1 MIFKRLTN
9 SEDKIYEKAME
20 LYSKSFPIYEQ
31 RLPER
36 QKKIMT
42 EPEYNFLLIF
52 DGDIWVG
59 ELLCWETE
67 DFIYVE
73 HFCTLPEMRG
83 RGCGAQALA
92 LLGERKKTVILEI
105 DPPKDEVSVRRKAF
119 YERAGYRANPFEH
132 IHPPYSSEYKG
143 HRLVVMTYPTAI
155 SEDEYKN
162 FNSYLENVVMKK

>member
-1 MIFKRLTN
+1 MKKRW
-9 SEDKIYEKAME
+9 
-20 LYSKSFPIYEQ
+20 SFPIYEQ

-83 RGCGAQALA
+83 RGYGAQALS

-105 DPPKDEVSVRRKAF
+105 DPPNNEVSVRRKAF
-119 YERAGYRANPFEH
+119 MSAPGTEPIRSSISTRRITAN
-132 IHPPYSSEYKG
+132 IRVTGSLS
-143 HRLVVMTYPTAI
+143 
-155 SEDEYKN
+155 
-162 FNSYLENVVMKK
+162 

>member
-1 MIFKRLTN
+1 
-9 SEDKIYEKAME
+9 ME

-31 RLPER
+31 RLHER

-52 DGDIWVG
+52 DGDIWIG

-73 HFCTLPEMRG
+73 H
-83 RGCGAQALA
+83 
-92 LLGERKKTVILEI
+92 
-105 DPPKDEVSVRRKAF
+105 
-119 YERAGYRANPFEH
+119 
-132 IHPPYSSEYKG
+132 IHPPYHSEYKG
-143 HRLVVMTYPTAI
+143 HRLVVMICPTAI
-155 SEDEYKN
+155 SENEYKN